1 MDFVPKFSKNSRYL
15 NRCYLPTMRTE
26 KDISSKNPE
35 TTAVSGFCYAIFQ
48 GEIQKISL
56 PQNDLWGGLELNTW
70 LLGAD
75 FAEVIE

>member
-1 MDFVPKFSKNSRYL
+1 
-15 NRCYLPTMRTE
+15 MRTDL
-26 KDISSKNPE
+26 DIGARNPV
-35 TTAVSGFCYAIFQ
+35 TTTVSGFCYAIFQ